1 MKTSA
6 DIIRDFGRDWEVK
19 EEQINE
25 LKSMV
30 KVADEEIDVIN
41 KFIDRLLGD
50 RFYLESEKIELIRIN
65 NELRDE
71 VEALKNLLRE
81 VNEK

>member
-6 DIIRDFGRDWEVK
+6 DVIRDFGRDWEVK
-19 EEQINE
+19 EEQVNE

-30 KVADEEIDVIN
+30 KIASGEIDTIN
-41 KFIDRLLGD
+41 KFIDELLGD
-50 RFYLESEKIELIRIN
+50 RFHLELEKIELVRRN
-65 NELRDE
+65 KELADE

-81 VNEK
+81 VNER

>member
-6 DIIRDFGRDWEVK
+6 DIIRDFGRDWEIK

-30 KVADEEIDVIN
+30 KITDEEIDVIN
-41 KFIDRLLGD
+41 KFIDKLLSD
-50 RFYLESEKIELIRIN
+50 RFHLESEKIEILKRN
-65 NELRDE
+65 NELADE
-71 VEALKNLLRE
+71 VETLKNLLKE
-81 VNEK
+81 ANER